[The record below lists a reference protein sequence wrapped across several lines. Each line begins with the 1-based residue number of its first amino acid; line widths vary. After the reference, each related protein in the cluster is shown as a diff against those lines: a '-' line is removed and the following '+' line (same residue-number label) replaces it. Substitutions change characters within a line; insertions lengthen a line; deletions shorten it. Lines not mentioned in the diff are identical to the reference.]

1 MLQRK
6 IVKNKMSAICQSFV
20 QNAWKK
26 DLCSNCFK
34 SRDEHVQ
41 TPKTKLPFLP
51 VVPIKA
57 VEGIIKNGT
66 KTKSKRTVGF
76 TKELSEVIGYG
87 GEVWSDT
94 EEDDTESLQ
103 DYSTDNDEIDGSDD
117 DVELKNLTKVNTD
130 YNANLLVETVENK
143 KTYTNLMLGK
153 PQLDS
158 QGRKQTLL
166 VTVTPFGQD
175 SPSKKYSKNISHIPI
190 AKNNK
195 ETLVETKTNVVLTS
209 YSKNDEKTEVE
220 EKSLLEEISETL
232 ENSKNPIQI
241 VTRKKTQKDII
252 LTVSKPENNKENIEK
267 ETNNEKAKENK
278 ISNKSNIP
286 ERKVGITR
294 TPVIKNQEKPIIFQT
309 SVAKIELLNNK
320 NLKLNSSKE
329 NLSNKSIKS
338 EFNKMIKSEQNN
350 NAQNGIHEEKETK
363 IVETIESKESVT
375 ELPTT
380 TTTERIEKV
389 VETEKFPSLNIPQ
402 SREQAGEPD
411 GRADPDEPQEPPALP
426 LTPPPLLENHST
438 FLHSIQT
445 YDKPKVPAKPIPI
458 VTTRKPAPNPQETQN
473 QVLDNGRT
481 TPEETPKLTKQDS
494 NGSDIGKISNK
505 RRAPK
510 PPPALEETPPLY
522 TRNSTGT
529 IALESDKEI
538 RERDASLQPEITPRQ
553 SLSIST
559 DSLINPEE
567 KKKDKRG
574 RFSLKK
580 FLRMGSKSDLPKIQP
595 DVVKTEEVDSP
606 TCNKPRLIIV
616 HPLELNGAKVEVVAK
631 PSENRLSK
639 SDYAVP
645 TVHPNQEIYTTRA
658 AKPPPPPRNL
668 DDWKPL
674 PHPPKSLE
682 ILNKQRQLTSNEHP
696 SKKVDS
702 VYANIGEV
710 RLPITPN
717 KPQRTASMR
726 EREALQ
732 QKRKILDNYEPI
744 GIIQRTKDTE
754 NVYDYINSAR
764 SSSPEYDSS
773 PGKNSPTSKTRPL
786 QNGLRSGSSVDVS
799 GDYFKYQNI
808 PRSLSLTYCGSETE
822 SEIYSP
828 YSFYG
833 SETEVV
839 IIKFSVSHLKKKT
852 NNVSGSRR
860 R

>member
-1 MLQRK
+1 
-6 IVKNKMSAICQSFV
+6 MSAICQSFV

-41 TPKTKLPFLP
+41 TPKSKPPSVP
-51 VVPIKA
+51 VVPTKA

-66 KTKSKRTVGF
+66 KTKLKRTVGF
-76 TKELSEVIGYG
+76 MKELSEVIGYG
-87 GEVWSDT
+87 GEVWSDN
-94 EEDDTESLQ
+94 EEDDTDSLQ
-103 DYSTDNDEIDGSDD
+103 DYSTEDEENDGSDD
-117 DVELKNLTKVNTD
+117 DLELKNLTKANTD
-130 YNANLLVETVENK
+130 YNANLLVESVENK
-143 KTYTNLMLGK
+143 KSYTNLMLGK

-175 SPSKKYSKNISHIPI
+175 SPSSLSKKYSKTISHIPI

-209 YSKNDEKTEVE
+209 YSKNEEKTDGE

-267 ETNNEKAKENK
+267 ETNKMLENNEKFKENK
-278 ISNKSNIP
+278 VNNKSNIP

-294 TPVIKNQEKPIIFQT
+294 NPVIKNQEKPIIFQT
-309 SVAKIELLNNK
+309 SVAKIELLNSK
-320 NLKLNSSKE
+320 NVKLNNSRE

-350 NAQNGIHEEKETK
+350 NAQNGILEEKETK
-363 IVETIESKESVT
+363 TNKAIETKELVVESPVT
-375 ELPTT
+375 EL
-380 TTTERIEKV
+380 IEKV
-389 VETEKFPSLNIPQ
+389 AEAEKFSILTIPQ

-411 GRADPDEPQEPPALP
+411 GRADPDESQEPPALP

-438 FLHSIQT
+438 FLHSMQT
-445 YDKPKVPAKPIPI
+445 YDKPKVPAKPIAA
-458 VTTRKPAPNPQETQN
+458 VVTRKPAPNPLDTQN
-473 QVLDNGRT
+473 QAIISTFSVENRAS
-481 TPEETPKLTKQDS
+481 EETPKLTKQDS
-494 NGSDIGKISNK
+494 NGSDIAKSSNK

-529 IALESDKEI
+529 ITLESDKEI
-538 RERDASLQPEITPRQ
+538 RERASSCIPNTNLQAEVTPRQ

-580 FLRMGSKSDLPKIQP
+580 FLRMGSKSDLPKIPP
-595 DVVKTEEVDSP
+595 DITKTEEVDSP
-606 TCNKPRLIIV
+606 TSSKPRLIIV

-631 PSENRLSK
+631 SAENRLSK
-639 SDYAVP
+639 SEYAVP
-645 TVHPNQEIYTTRA
+645 NVVPNQDIYTTRA

-682 ILNKQRQLTSNEHP
+682 ILNKQRQFSSSEHP

-732 QKRKILDNYEPI
+732 QKRKVLDNYEPI
-744 GIIQRTKDTE
+744 GIQRTKDTE

-773 PGKNSPTSKTRPL
+773 PGKNSPTSKAGRL

-833 SETEVV
+833 SETEV
-839 IIKFSVSHLKKKT
+839 SVYC
-852 NNVSGSRR
+852 
-860 R
+860 